1 MDRPPSTHRM
11 RYEDLGYIQCA
22 QQLLVAITCVSL
34 VVLEGSQL
42 EVAAYKESK
51 SRIQIGEL
59 FFRKSRVTCNGVT
72 CNELH

>member
-1 MDRPPSTHRM
+1 MNELLRLSAASAPRIASSALDQR
-11 RYEDLGYIQCA
+11 
-22 QQLLVAITCVSL
+22 LVAITCVSL
-34 VVLEGSQL
+34 VVLEGCQL
-42 EVAAYKESK
+42 EVSAYEDSK